1 MKEKK
6 NTIIKYSIT
15 IALILIVALLIYVSL
30 NTVLP
35 GMIDVIATG
44 DNQAI
49 ENYLKEFSSLK
60 SYLIAF
66 LLQFI
71 QIITIVL
78 PSVPIQVSCGFIFGT
93 LKASIVCYVSYVAAN
108 AVVFL
113 ACRILKDGLD
123 KLLPSTTAKSISSS
137 KARQIL
143 DSKYP
148 AFTVFLASILP
159 IIPNG
164 AIPYVASKT
173 NIKFSSFMLAAST
186 GCIPTILTVCAVGG
200 ELNQFDFL
208 TSAIV
213 CIPLLAITGLL
224 FWQRKNI
231 ILLYERFALKR
242 NAKQSNDNSDE
253 KKD

>member
-15 IALILIVALLIYVSL
+15 VALILIVALLIYVSL

-49 ENYLKEFSSLK
+49 ENYLNGFSSFK

-93 LKASIVCYVSYVAAN
+93 LKASIVCYVGYVTAN
-108 AVVFL
+108 AAVFL
-113 ACRILKDGLD
+113 ACRFLKGSLD
-123 KLLPSTTAKSISSS
+123 KLLPSTTTKSISSS
-137 KARQIL
+137 KAKQIL

-159 IIPNG
+159 IVPNG

-173 NIKFSSFMLAAST
+173 KIKFSSFMLAAST

-208 TSAIV
+208 TSAMV
-213 CIPLLAITGLL
+213 CIPLLVLTGLL
-224 FWQRKNI
+224 FWQKKNI
-231 ILLYERFALKR
+231 ISLYERLILKKTTR
-242 NAKQSNDNSDE
+242 QDDDSDTE
-253 KKD
+253 KD

>member
-15 IALILIVALLIYVSL
+15 VVLIVIVALLIYISL

-49 ENYLKEFSSLK
+49 ESYLKEFSSFK

-108 AVVFL
+108 ATVFL
-113 ACRILKDGLD
+113 ACRILKGSLD
-123 KLLPSTTAKSISSS
+123 KLLPSTTVKSISSS
-137 KARQIL
+137 KARRIM

-173 NIKFSSFMLAAST
+173 NVKFSSFMLAAST

-208 TSAIV
+208 TSAMV
-213 CIPLLAITGLL
+213 CIPLLVLTGLL

-231 ILLYERFALKR
+231 ISLYERLILKKS
-242 NAKQSNDNSDE
+242 KQNNDNSDTE
-253 KKD
+253 KD